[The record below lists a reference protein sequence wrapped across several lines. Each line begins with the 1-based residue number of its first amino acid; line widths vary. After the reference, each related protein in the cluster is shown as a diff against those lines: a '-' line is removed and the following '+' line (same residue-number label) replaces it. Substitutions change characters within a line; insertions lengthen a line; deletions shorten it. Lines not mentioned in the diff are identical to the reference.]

1 MTRTNP
7 TEQDLAL
14 HAASLIFS
22 KAYDAA
28 KSADGAYERI
38 QEQIRDMRRG
48 VKTRRDDFISTE
60 AIIHVMATHPTSR
73 KTSFEEAKHC
83 YCSKS
88 QAELENTRSYIK
100 ENDTLWESAR
110 KFDLINHVGQKF
122 VKESLSGAKITFL
135 LSDGRNLF
143 FDLNETLKTSK
154 GFRNLYPKLVSD
166 GRKQIPKEDIS
177 EIEMGRIVTE
187 QISGVT
193 RWDKKLISQALE
205 QFPSTDKSLLY
216 AYLQPG
222 SLRKAEKE
230 INKLH
235 DKVAVQ
241 DIVRAIEIVI
251 GDLEDGEAR

>member
-60 AIIHVMATHPTSR
+60 AIIHVMATCL
-73 KTSFEEAKHC
+73 KISFEEAKHR
-83 YCSKS
+83 YYSKS
-88 QAELENTRSYIK
+88 QAKLENTRSYIK